1 MFAVPLCLWL
11 FLSWIAALARLLV
24 SARCLF
30 VYLFACLFVCLW
42 MFFQALAP
50 KFFKT
55 KRWRL
60 NTAEIV
66 SRASTSAQAE
76 EAAVDGA
83 SVPTAAQ
90 LSLADEVAAMRT
102 QVRVCMR
109 ERVHVHVR
117 VYTLGPLQ

>member
-1 MFAVPLCLWL
+1 M
-11 FLSWIAALARLLV
+11 
-24 SARCLF
+24 
-30 VYLFACLFVCLW
+30 Y
-42 MFFQALAP
+42 FQALAP

-66 SRASTSAQAE
+66 SLANTSAQAE

-117 VYTLGPLQ
+117 MYAIGPLQRRAAALGLLARLC